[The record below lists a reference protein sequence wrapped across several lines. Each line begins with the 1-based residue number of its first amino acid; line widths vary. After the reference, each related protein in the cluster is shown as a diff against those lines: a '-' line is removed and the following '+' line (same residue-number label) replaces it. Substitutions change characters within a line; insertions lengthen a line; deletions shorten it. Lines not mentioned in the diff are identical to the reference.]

1 MSTYSPSLR
10 IELIT
15 TGDQA
20 GTWGA
25 TTNTNL
31 GTLIE
36 SAIAGYVSVSVI
48 SANQALTALNGAADE
63 ARQQMIAL
71 TTTTGANFA
80 VYAPPAEK
88 TYIIYNASAYTATIY
103 NSTVTG
109 NTTAAG
115 TGVAIP
121 AGKAGTVWTEGTNFR
136 LQNTYLD
143 TPTIASPTL
152 TGTPVAPTA
161 SPGTSTTQVATTAF
175 VAAATS
181 GLGTM
186 ATQNA
191 NNVAITGGSITGI
204 TDLAVADGGTGAST
218 AAGARTSLG
227 TDDAANLTTGLV
239 ATARLASGTANSSSY
254 LRGDQTWATLGASGG
269 GFLAVFTS
277 SSTWTAPTGVTQ
289 VRATVIGGGGA
300 GGGVASNG
308 GADGVGGGGGAGG
321 VGAASVTV
329 VPGTTYTVTVGAG
342 GTGVSGGN
350 GGSGGTSSIGSLVSA
365 TGGSG
370 AIGNVSSGTAAG
382 GAGGTSAAT
391 ISITGA
397 TGSNGVIVGGCCG
410 STQAGAGAALPTVLY
425 FTGFAGAAGT
435 TGSSGQSAAGGAATG
450 YGAGG
455 GGAMRRAGASQPARA
470 GGNGA
475 GGVVY
480 LEW

>member
-103 NSTVTG
+103 NSTVIG

-143 TPTIASPTL
+143 TPTIASPTM

-175 VAAATS
+175 VAAATG

-186 ATQNA
+186 STQNA

-218 AAGARTSLG
+218 AANARTNLG
-227 TDDAANLTTGLV
+227 TDDAANLTTGTV
-239 ATARLASGTANSSSY
+239 ATARLATSGTASSSTY
-254 LRGDQTWATLGASGG
+254 LRGDQTWASLPTSVSGAQGQ
-269 GFLAVFTS
+269 VFTS
-277 SSTWTAPTGVTQ
+277 NGTFTIPTSITAVK
-289 VRATVIGGGGA
+289 VTVIGGGGGGSGA
-300 GGGVASNG
+300 GIAGSAYGNGGGTAIKWLTGLTPGNTLSVTI
-308 GADGVGGGGGAGG
+308 GAGGGGGGQVTHGSAGG
-321 VGAASVTV
+321 ASTV
-329 VPGTTYTVTVGAG
+329 ASGTQSISTIT
-342 GTGVSGGN
+342 GN
-350 GGSGGTSSIGSLVSA
+350 GGSASSSNAGGTASGGDLNIPGGAGLLGINGGISGSSLYGNGVRSNPGGAAVG
-365 TGGSG
+365 TGYGSG
-370 AIGNVSSGTAAG
+370 GGKGSDADCTQAAG
-382 GAGGTSAAT
+382 GAGSA
-391 ISITGA
+391 
-397 TGSNGVIVGGCCG
+397 
-410 STQAGAGAALPTVLY
+410 
-425 FTGFAGAAGT
+425 
-435 TGSSGQSAAGGAATG
+435 
-450 YGAGG
+450 
-455 GGAMRRAGASQPARA
+455 
-470 GGNGA
+470 
-475 GGVVY
+475 GVVVFEY
-480 LEW
+480 